1 MLLICAV
8 IIRIISL
15 FSIILVFLP
24 GHGRAGDPFASI
36 QLSPSAKT
44 YLVLKDVNVRAK
56 PRNKSARVGRLRKNE
71 RVGAIGKAKRT
82 KWVAVKKGGKNIG
95 FVYDKA
101 LVPVI
106 DGSLMKPISS
116 NIVVGKK
123 SDRKL
128 WPCYYKIKFIGKVK
142 IEDSLQVTS
151 DYDLEM
157 GCDYKKK
164 KIKINATMFLTELPY
179 LDNKKPIFQI
189 NVDLYNIPMGAE
201 DMFSTT
207 VLYRA
212 LENEIIFDGVN
223 KNPLKSKEK
232 IKKQEVL
239 DLHAVLKG
247 AVAMAHQSWGPIVWS
262 ELAKIQKN

>member
-1 MLLICAV
+1 MLLICA
-8 IIRIISL
+8 IIIKFISL

-24 GHGRAGDPFASI
+24 GHGRADDLFANI

-44 YLVLKDVNVRAK
+44 YLVLKDVSVRAK
-56 PRNKSARVGRLRKNE
+56 PRNKSTRVGRLRKNE

-116 NIVVGKK
+116 NIVVGEK
-123 SDRKL
+123 SEGKL

-142 IEDSLQVTS
+142 IKKSLQVTS

-157 GCDYKKK
+157 ECDYKKK
-164 KIKINATMFLTELPY
+164 TIKINATMFLTELPY
-179 LDNKKPIFQI
+179 LENKKPIFQI

-201 DMFSTT
+201 DIFSTT
-207 VLYRA
+207 VLYHA
-212 LENEIIFDGVN
+212 LKNKIVFDGVN
-223 KNPLKSKEK
+223 KEPLKSKEK
-232 IKKQEVL
+232 IIKKEAL
-239 DLHAVLKG
+239 DLRAVLKG

-262 ELAKIQKN
+262 ELAKTQKN